1 MSQPHQHGVASG
13 GASVVQAGRDV
24 NLAVLHVDSDPDVA
38 ALAAATTHVWRK
50 ANWTWDLDADAP
62 VKVQWNSPGGSGGK
76 PALLSADLVTRLHEE
91 VYSRLGPGGVVV
103 ISGPPGVGKSTAM
116 LLLLDEAVRRRN
128 LGRFD
133 GTGAFVPVPVWL
145 TLGDWD
151 PDRTSLSD
159 YAASVVATLLD
170 PSRRRKPVRDSA
182 WRLVSERRVA
192 LFLDGLDEMPPG
204 RRSEAARQ
212 IEKLGRDTRIVLTVR
227 PPKRRPGRLTESL
240 TPATTVLLRPV
251 DAVTAADF
259 LVRTTNGKAVPA
271 SLHELADHVRTNR
284 TGVVAKALTTPL
296 TITLARDTMSGGG
309 SRIRLADLADLASP
323 QEVVTRLVGRFLDRA
338 YSVEDLPGRRARDRE
353 SRRNA
358 RERAFVT
365 WVASR
370 MGANTDLVWWR
381 MPTWMPIHTLRVRTA
396 AVVSSVTLVIMVAG
410 TAILGS
416 GPGPWWMRL
425 LPAGVTYL
433 LADFNVKR
441 ALGRP
446 PAMLAWRWP
455 DRRHLLRIAAIGA
468 LGGTIIGAVVA
479 ARFTVWAGLG
489 VAGVFLIAGFLGAGM
504 GDTFAGGLLASSTR
518 RLANSPL
525 LTPVDAYRVDRR
537 RTVIAAVTGCVVGG
551 GLHALLTLF
560 DRAAMSSALWGLTI
574 CLALGW
580 VASMGASWFVALTRP
595 ALPGVRGLAI
605 RPMATLQRAVERKVL
620 RQAGIVYQFRHAAL
634 QNYLRGMAV
643 DGD

>member
-1 MSQPHQHGVASG
+1 MSQPHQYGVATG
-13 GASVVQAGRDV
+13 GASVVQAGRDA
-24 NLAVLHVDSDPDVA
+24 NLTVLHVDSDSDVA
-38 ALAAATTHVWRK
+38 ALAAATTHVWHK

-62 VKVQWNSPGGSGGK
+62 VKVQWDGPGGSGGK
-76 PALLSADLVTRLHEE
+76 PALLSAGLVTRLHEE
-91 VYSRLGPGGVVV
+91 VYSRLGSGGVVV
-103 ISGPPGVGKSTAM
+103 ISGPPGIGKSTAM
-116 LLLLDEAVRRRN
+116 LLLLDEAIRRRN
-128 LGRFD
+128 VARFD
-133 GTGAFVPVPVWL
+133 ATGAFVPVPVWL

-151 PDRTSLSD
+151 PERTSLSD
-159 YAASVVATLLD
+159 YAAGMVATLLD
-170 PSRRRKPVRDSA
+170 PSRRRKSLPGNA

-204 RRSEAARQ
+204 RRADAARQ

-227 PPKRRPGRLTESL
+227 PPKRRPGRLTEL
-240 TPATTVLLRPV
+240 VTPATTVLLRPV
-251 DAVTAADF
+251 DAATAADF
-259 LVRTTNGKAVPA
+259 LVRTTDGKAAPP
-271 SLHELADHVRTNR
+271 SLHEVAAHVRTNR
-284 TGVVAKALTTPL
+284 GSVVAKALTTPL
-296 TITLARDTMSGGG
+296 AIALAKDALSGEGA
-309 SRIRLADLADLASP
+309 RIRLADLVDLASP
-323 QEVVTRLVGRFLDRA
+323 REVVTHLVGRFLDRA
-338 YSVEDLPGRRARDRE
+338 YSVPDLPGRRARKRE
-353 SRRNA
+353 MRRNA

-365 WVASR
+365 WVAAR
-370 MGANTDLVWWR
+370 MGTTTDLVWWR
-381 MPTWMPIHTLRVRTA
+381 MPTWMPIHVLRVRTA

-410 TAILGS
+410 TEILGS

-455 DRRHLLRIAAIGA
+455 DRRHLLRVLAIGA
-468 LGGTIIGAVVA
+468 LGGTIVGAVVTV
-479 ARFTVWAGLG
+479 RFTVWAGLA
-489 VAGVFLIAGFLGAGM
+489 VAGVFLVAGFLGAGM
-504 GDTFAGGLLASSTR
+504 GDNVAGGLLASSTK

-537 RTVIAAVTGCVVGG
+537 RTVVAAVTGCVVGG

-560 DRAAMSSALWGLTI
+560 DRAPMSSALWGLTI

-580 VASMGASWFVALTRP
+580 VASMGAGWFVALARP

-605 RPMATLQRAVERKVL
+605 SPMATLQRAVERKVL

-634 QNYLRGMAV
+634 QNYLRGIPV